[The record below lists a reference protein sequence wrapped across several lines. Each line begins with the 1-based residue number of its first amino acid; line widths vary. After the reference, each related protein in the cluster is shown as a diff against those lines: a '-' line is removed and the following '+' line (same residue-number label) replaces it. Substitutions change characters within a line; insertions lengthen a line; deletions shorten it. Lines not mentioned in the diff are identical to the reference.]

1 MLLLCNKNNYF
12 PRIKPLK
19 YRIIIPYLLLH
30 PPRELSFIVSRLP
43 SVSFNMWPIL
53 VPLLLL
59 LLLFLGFF
67 DWYYHCNSIFTIFSG
82 LCRKQRHLSDTFS
95 VHRVSSVFNTDTT
108 FAHVNNAKYLM
119 YMDFAREDFW
129 CRTKLSS
136 FLWRVRAIP
145 LQSASIIR
153 YMIPIP
159 IFTPIRVDTKV
170 RVSQLLGGE
179 WREEKLYLLLVG
191 LVGRKDALLG
201 AQVRD

>member
-1 MLLLCNKNNYF
+1 MLLLCNNNNYF

-19 YRIIIPYLLLH
+19 WRIIIPYLLLH
-30 PPRELSFIVSRLP
+30 PPPRIKFHRFSAPFSLVQHVADTSSIPPSASPLPRLLRLVLP
-43 SVSFNMWPIL
+43 LQQHFHNFQWSVS
-53 VPLLLL
+53 
-59 LLLFLGFF
+59 
-67 DWYYHCNSIFTIFSG
+67 
-82 LCRKQRHLSDTFS
+82 KKRHLSETFS
-95 VHRVSSVFNTDTT
+95 IHRVSSVFNTDTT

-179 WREEKLYLLLVG
+179 CREEKLYLLLVG